1 MPGHLVTEPLVAGHL
16 RWRLIVMVKSG
27 EPVEVDFASLDGQR
41 ATADAVA
48 IGPELN
54 AGSEQPRFVLSG
66 REQHLAPM
74 RVKAHSDPQL
84 DMAQVRRQDG
94 PLDAISIDN
103 NQLSSSDLL

>member
-54 AGSEQPRFVLSG
+54 AG

-103 NQLSSSDLL
+103 NQLSSSDLLR